1 MSRLGKRPVNI
12 PEGAEIKIDK
22 NIIGVKGKL
31 GELSLKFDKSSIK
44 LNIEDNRIVI
54 SPVSKSKES
63 RAKYGLYRSL
73 INNMVIGVTDGFT
86 KTLKVVGVG
95 YRAAKKGDKLELS
108 VGYSNPAVVEPPEGI
123 TFDVVDNNII
133 KVNGIDKQLVGE
145 VAAEI
150 RGIREP
156 EPYKGKGIRYEKEVV
171 RRKVGKAAITT
182 TT

>member
-1 MSRLGKRPVNI
+1 VSRIGKRPVNI
-12 PEGAEIKIDK
+12 PEGIEVKIDK
-22 NIIGVKGKL
+22 NIINVKGKP
-31 GELSLKFDKSSIK
+31 GELSLKFDKTSIK
-44 LNIEDNRIVI
+44 IKIEDNRIVI
-54 SPVSKSKES
+54 NPISNSKES

-95 YRAAKKGDKLELS
+95 YRVAKKGDKLELS
-108 VGYSNPAVVEPPEGI
+108 VGYSNPSVVEPPEGI
-123 TFDVVDNNII
+123 TFDVIDNNVI
-133 KVNGIDKQLVGE
+133 KVKGIDKQLVGE
-145 VAAEI
+145 VAARV
-150 RGIREP
+150 RGIRKP